1 MAAVKVLARGWKAE
15 IQNPGNSQ
23 YVEIKGLNSLT
34 FDSEKNDA
42 DTTDFDSQGNN
53 EHLVASRGKSL
64 SVEGFYLE
72 DQTTKARDAGQ
83 LLVEALADGMGEDSL
98 GNFRLTSPAGT
109 VRYFVASANV
119 TGIGGGNDD
128 PTAWSAELAVSGPM
142 NLSPVAVT
150 SIDVTP
156 STLALTVGQV
166 SSILTTAFT
175 PGNSSDKGLTYA
187 SSDIT
192 KAVVTAEGRVIGV
205 AAGSATIT
213 ITAIG
218 GVAVTDTVAVTVS

>member
-15 IQNPGNSQ
+15 IQNPGDSQ

-42 DTTDFDSQGNN
+42 DITDFDSQGNN

-72 DQTTKARDAGQ
+72 DQTTKARDPGQ
-83 LLVEALADGMGEDSL
+83 VLVEALADGMGEDSL

-128 PTAWSAELAVSGPM
+128 PTAWSAELAVSGAM
-142 NLSPVAVT
+142 NLSPVAV
-150 SIDVTP
+150 SGIVVTP
-156 STLALTVGQV
+156 ATLALTVGQV
-166 SSILTTAFT
+166 SSILTTVFT
-175 PGNSSDKGLTYA
+175 PGNASDKGLTYA
-187 SSDIT
+187 TSDAT
-192 KAVVTAEGRVIGV
+192 KAVVTAEGRVVGV
-205 AAGSATIT
+205 AAGNATIT
-213 ITAIG
+213 VTAVG
-218 GVAVTDTVAVTVS
+218 GQTDTVAVTVS